1 VAHGLRHVQPDN
13 LAMPSFPSLSR
24 LGESGLL
31 LMFAFFGMESA
42 LQVSGEVRDAA
53 RAVPRAI
60 ALAVTGVGVLY
71 IAVQLV
77 AQGILGPALADPET
91 AKAPLAAAAVQ
102 FAGPT
107 GSTLILIAM
116 AVSTFGFMTATMLS
130 TPRTL
135 FALAVDGYLPRSLA
149 SVHRVHQ
156 TPHVAIAIQGVIVCA
171 IAITG
176 TYVKLAIMANVAVL
190 LVYLACCL
198 GAWRLRR
205 IGAGAADKP
214 FVMPGGR
221 VVPWLAAGLIV
232 FLLARA
238 TADAWKLTGGVMA
251 AASLAF
257 LLQPSRRSRHPTP

>member
-1 VAHGLRHVQPDN
+1 
-13 LAMPSFPSLSR
+13 
-24 LGESGLL
+24 
-31 LMFAFFGMESA
+31 MFAFFGMESA

-53 RAVPRAI
+53 RTVPRAI
-60 ALAVTGVGVLY
+60 ALGVTGVGVLY

-77 AQGILGPALADPET
+77 AQGILGGALAAPET

-116 AVSTFGFMTATMLS
+116 IVSTFGFMTATMLS

-135 FALAVDGYLPRSLA
+135 FALAVDGYLPKALGT
-149 SVHRVHQ
+149 VHRTHH

-176 TYVKLAIMANVAVL
+176 TYVKLAIVADVAVL

-198 GAWRLRR
+198 AAWRLRR
-205 IGAGAADKP
+205 LDAGAADKP

-221 VVPWLAAGLIV
+221 VVPWVAAALIV
-232 FLLARA
+232 ALLARA
-238 TADAWKLTGGVMA
+238 TAQAWLLTGAVTA
-251 AASLAF
+251 AASLTF
-257 LLQPSRRSRHPTP
+257 LWRRRRLQPSGRGSYPTP